1 MRAKCIQAVTQ
12 AIGRPITQAESVEIE
27 RRILR
32 NMRSLAAADPQA
44 WRAKGSTQRLSDAAA
59 QAATQLLGEAQAKQ
73 IRVAQAA
80 VAQGR
85 WLGVLADAKASG
97 TRQADAVFAELER
110 VDRYRKG
117 VERDYFRQLV
127 DAIEAVDGRFLGLIE
142 DAKVAKAM
150 VDEIFGRDSG
160 SAKAKAAA
168 KAWLDT
174 AESMRVRFNASGG
187 DIGKLDYSYLPQPHD
202 QVRVLQAGQQAW
214 VDDTLP
220 LLDRARYYNEDGTA
234 FSDQQMRDMLSA
246 AWETI
251 SSGGLNKQTPGA
263 FRGTGAGITANPAAK
278 TREIHFTG
286 PDEYMAYQ
294 QAYGR
299 GSVLGAMQSHVGRMA
314 RDIALAETMGPN
326 WKQTFAV
333 TRDTMRKDGVSTRT
347 LASTIDV
354 EQAFGTLTG
363 QYQIPAHAQLASIVQ
378 GMRNVEVAA
387 KLGGAVLSSVTD
399 VGTLLVTAGF
409 HRLPMHTLAAN
420 VIRSFGSDTA
430 GYANRAGLM
439 ADSLI
444 SDMNRWAE
452 GNIGA
457 GWTGK
462 LANATMKLSLMN
474 AWTDSLRRGFSV
486 TMMGG
491 LGKLSRTDW
500 GKLDAADQA
509 RLERAGISQADW
521 DVIGKATPQNWKGQE
536 MLTPDSI
543 RAITDPTVTDAQ
555 KNAVAAKVLG
565 FVVDESEYA
574 VVNPDLATRTIQQGG
589 TQKGTATGELW
600 RSAMLF
606 KSFPV
611 AMITRHWRRTMDDT
625 MSPAGRLAYG
635 AALLTAL
642 TTMGYVAMSLKDM
655 ARGKDPKDASDPRS
669 WGAAVIQGGGAGILG
684 DFLFSSQNRFG
695 GGLGATLAGPLLGDA
710 ITGAELAFGA
720 IANAAKGETPDG
732 AAKALRLGVGI
743 TPGASLWYAR
753 AALERAVLHDA
764 QEYLSPGYLARMQS
778 RAQKDFGQ
786 SFWWEPG
793 QMEPAR
799 PPDLTKMI
807 PGME

>member
-1 MRAKCIQAVTQ
+1 MRANCIQAVEQ

-32 NMRSLAAADPQA
+32 NMRSLAAADPQG
-44 WRAKGSTQRLSDAAA
+44 WRSKGSAQRLSEAAA

-80 VAQGR
+80 AAQAR
-85 WLGVLADAKASG
+85 WLGVLATAKASG

-127 DAIEAVDGRFLGLIE
+127 DAVDAIDGKLLGLIE
-142 DAKVAKAM
+142 DAAVAKAV
-150 VDEIFGRDSG
+150 VDEIFGRSTG
-160 SAKAKAAA
+160 SVKARAAA
-168 KAWLDT
+168 KAWLET
-174 AESMRVRFNASGG
+174 AEAMRVRFNASGG
-187 DIGKLDYSYLPQPHD
+187 DMGKLDYSYLPQPHD
-202 QVRVLQAGQQAW
+202 QVRVLKAGQQAW

-220 LLDRARYYNEDGTA
+220 LLDRARYYNEDGTP
-234 FSDQQMRDMLSA
+234 FTDPQMRAMLEA

-251 SSGGLNKQTPGA
+251 SSGGVNKQTPGA
-263 FRGTGAGITANPAAK
+263 FRGTGAGITGNPAAK
-278 TREIHFTG
+278 TREIHFAG

-299 GSVLGAMQSHVGRMA
+299 GSVLGSMRAHVGRMA
-314 RDIALAETMGPN
+314 KDIALAESLGPN
-326 WKQTFAV
+326 WQQTFKV

-347 LASTIDV
+347 LGATIDV

-363 QYQIPAHAQLASIVQ
+363 QYQIPAHAQFASIAQ
-378 GMRNVEVAA
+378 GARNIEVAA

-399 VGTLLVTAGF
+399 VGTIMVTAGF

-420 VIRSFGSDTA
+420 VIRSFGAGTA
-430 GYANRAGLM
+430 DYANRAGLM

-491 LGKLSRTDW
+491 MGRLSRIDW
-500 GKLDAADQA
+500 GQLDATDRA
-509 RLERAGISQADW
+509 RLERAGISSADW
-521 DVIGKATPQNWKGQE
+521 AVVRLATPEQWRGQE
-536 MLTPDSI
+536 MLTPESI
-543 RAITDPTVTDAQ
+543 RAVADPSVTDAQ

-611 AMITRHWRRTMDDT
+611 AMITRHWRRTFDET
-625 MSPAGRLAYG
+625 LTPAGRMAYG

-655 ARGKDPKDASDPRS
+655 ARGKDPKDTTDART
-669 WGAAVIQGGGAGILG
+669 WGAAFIQGGGVGILG
-684 DFLFSSQNRFG
+684 DFLFSTQNRFG

-710 ITGAELAFGA
+710 ITAAELGFGA
-720 IANAAKGETPDG
+720 IANAAKGEAPDG
-732 AAKALRLGVGI
+732 AAKALRLGVGV

-753 AALERAVLHDA
+753 AALERAVLHDL
-764 QEYLSPGYLARMQS
+764 QEYLSPGYLSRMQA
-778 RAQKDFGQ
+778 RAQKDFNQ
-786 SFWWEPG
+786 RYWWEPG
-793 QMEPAR
+793 QMEPSR
-799 PPDLTKMI
+799 PPDMSKAW
-807 PGME
+807 GGQ

>member
-1 MRAKCIQAVTQ
+1 MRAKCIQAVEQ
-12 AIGRPITQAESVEIE
+12 AIGRAITQAESVEIE

-32 NMRSLAAADPQA
+32 NMRSLAAADPQG
-44 WRAKGSTQRLSDAAA
+44 WRAKGSAQRLAEAAD

-80 VAQGR
+80 AAQGR

-127 DAIEAVDGRFLGLIE
+127 DAIDAIDGKLLGLIE
-142 DAKVAKAM
+142 DAAVAKAV
-150 VDEIFGRDSG
+150 VDEIFGRSTG
-160 SAKAKAAA
+160 SVKARAAA
-168 KAWLDT
+168 KAWLET
-174 AESMRVRFNASGG
+174 AEAMRVRFNGSGG
-187 DIGKLDYSYLPQPHD
+187 DMGKLDYSYLPQPHD
-202 QVRVLQAGQQAW
+202 QVRVLKAGQQAW

-220 LLDRARYYNEDGTA
+220 LLDRTRYYNEDGTP
-234 FSDQQMRDMLSA
+234 FTDPQMRAMLEA

-251 SSGGLNKQTPGA
+251 SSGGVNKQTPGA

-278 TREIHFTG
+278 TREIHFAG

-299 GSVLGAMQSHVGRMA
+299 GSVLGSMQSHVGRMA
-314 RDIALAETMGPN
+314 RDIALAESMGPN

-347 LASTIDV
+347 LGATIDI

-363 QYQIPAHAQLASIVQ
+363 QYQIPAHAQFASIAQ
-378 GMRNVEVAA
+378 GARNIEVAA

-399 VGTLLVTAGF
+399 LGTMMVTAGF
-409 HRLPMHTLAAN
+409 HRLPMHTMAAN
-420 VIRSFGSDTA
+420 LIRSFGADATQ
-430 GYANRAGLM
+430 YANRSGLM

-444 SDMNRWAE
+444 TDMNRWAE

-474 AWTDSLRRGFSV
+474 AWTDSLRRAFSV

-491 LGKLSRTDW
+491 MGRLSRIDW
-500 GKLDAADQA
+500 GALDATDRA
-509 RLERAGISQADW
+509 RLERGGISQADW
-521 DVIGKATPQNWKGQE
+521 AVIRQATPEQWRGQE
-536 MLTPDSI
+536 MLTPEAI
-543 RAITDPTVTDAQ
+543 RATGLPGAEQ
-555 KNAVAAKVLG
+555 VASKVLG
-565 FVVDESEYA
+565 YVVDESEYA

-625 MSPAGRLAYG
+625 LSPAGRIAYG
-635 AALLTAL
+635 AALFTAL
-642 TTMGYVAMSLKDM
+642 TAMGYVAMSLKDM
-655 ARGKDPKDASDPRS
+655 ARGKDPKDTSDPRT
-669 WGAAVIQGGGAGILG
+669 WGAAAIQGGGAGIMG
-684 DFLFSSQNRFG
+684 DFLFSTQNRFG

-720 IANAAKGETPDG
+720 IANATKGEAPDG

-764 QEYLSPGYLARMQS
+764 QEYLSPGYLSRMTA

-793 QMEPAR
+793 RLEPAR
-799 PPDLTKMI
+799 PPDMSKMI
-807 PGME
+807 GGSP